1 VVVYCIGTL
10 LSILFIEFASRVKHK
25 SEDSR
30 YWFFVSLFAASP
42 LIIIAAIRYDVGKDY
57 LSYIRLFRQAAV
69 GYRQDGLEIPFYWL
83 NRIISFLGG
92 DYIWIFIISAV
103 LFMVISYMHIFEE
116 SPYPKLSVF
125 LLVTMGFYFSFLNTM
140 RQFVGCA
147 FLLYSIKFIKDRK
160 LIPFLSFVLLASCFH
175 YTCIIFVIAYPLYGI
190 RIKSRTLVISSIIVF
205 LLASLLARYINQIAM
220 LTYYGTAYIGSV
232 FDRPEE
238 RGFIT
243 LAINILLIV
252 FGTIFK
258 SDDDDYNF
266 YYILSFISLWF
277 LFFEGKVPLI
287 SRIRWMFALP
297 SIILL
302 PKIINNVPNR
312 RDRFIYTSLI
322 VGLYIAFFYYTIGIN
337 NSNSVLPY
345 QTIFSR

>member
-1 VVVYCIGTL
+1 
-10 LSILFIEFASRVKHK
+10 
-25 SEDSR
+25 
-30 YWFFVSLFAASP
+30 
-42 LIIIAAIRYDVGKDY
+42 
-57 LSYIRLFRQAAV
+57 
-69 GYRQDGLEIPFYWL
+69 
-83 NRIISFLGG
+83 
-92 DYIWIFIISAV
+92 
-103 LFMVISYMHIFEE
+103 
-116 SPYPKLSVF
+116 
-125 LLVTMGFYFSFLNTM
+125 
-140 RQFVGCA
+140 
-147 FLLYSIKFIKDRK
+147 
-160 LIPFLSFVLLASCFH
+160 
-175 YTCIIFVIAYPLYGI
+175 
-190 RIKSRTLVISSIIVF
+190 
-205 LLASLLARYINQIAM
+205 M

-258 SDDDDYNF
+258 RDDDDYNF

-277 LFFEGKVPLI
+277 LFLEGKVVLI